1 VVTRVL
7 QSAGSTV
14 DKVLPVSDGSAQ
26 GSQSKSLL
34 GTGLP

>member
-14 DKVLPVSDGSAQ
+14 DKVLPSDGSAQ